1 MKIEVLPA
9 FAILLVS
16 AGIARADAPTLPPLK
31 EGLWESHTQQVVKKN
46 KTQTVLDLCRTHEYD
61 ESIKASMK
69 LAGENLR
76 ILKQCTETV
85 TRRSANSYSSEMHCV
100 KDGSVTKVTMTFQG
114 DTSYRME
121 MHVKEGKSETE
132 TTVDDHYVG
141 NCPADMK
148 PGDAVTADGKKM
160 NLRSP

>member
-1 MKIEVLPA
+1 MKTKALSA
-9 FAILLVS
+9 FAMLLVS
-16 AGIARADAPTLPPLK
+16 IVIARADTPTLPPLK
-31 EGLWESHTQQVVKKN
+31 EGLWESHTQQTIKKN
-46 KTQTVLDLCRTHEYD
+46 KTQTVLELCRTHEYD

-76 ILKQCTETV
+76 QLKQCIEKV
-85 TRRSANSYSSEMHCV
+85 TRRSANSFSSEMRCV
-100 KDGSVTKVTMTFQG
+100 KDGSVTKVTMTFEG

-121 MHVKEGKSETE
+121 MHVKEGKSDTA
-132 TTVDDHYVG
+132 TIVDDRYVG
-141 NCPADMK
+141 ACPADMK